1 MLKALWRRAVDEG
14 IGALLEVDALLTHLV
29 CEPVMLIEADAGGE
43 RKVGTDADEHPSPLP
58 IVDVEIVLDNPS
70 VRDLQMPAV
79 RLAITDRCHD
89 ACRLASLEN
98 DHHGIR
104 ARPFEVWIDEVVAAA
119 IRGVQNWNVPLRCP
133 PFQPLLELLGDAAQ
147 RVAADRVQLPIRV
160 EEANNA
166 LWLLERLNQPVQQ
179 KPIKASI
186 IPTNAVPVMLVEG
199 VHDQPP
205 GGIQRPRIVPAIARV
220 WSPRGY
226 GDIKGEA
233 LG

>member
-1 MLKALWRRAVDEG
+1 M
-14 IGALLEVDALLTHLV
+14 
-29 CEPVMLIEADAGGE
+29 
-43 RKVGTDADEHPSPLP
+43 
-58 IVDVEIVLDNPS
+58 
-70 VRDLQMPAV
+70 
-79 RLAITDRCHD
+79 
-89 ACRLASLEN
+89 
-98 DHHGIR
+98 
-104 ARPFEVWIDEVVAAA
+104 
-119 IRGVQNWNVPLRCP
+119 
-133 PFQPLLELLGDAAQ
+133 LGDAAQ